1 MLRIAC
7 DTLLRVHDHVF
18 DALSTPP
25 APGADRQ
32 LVYTRWDVPHI
43 LNLERLEV
51 PAENCRVQ
59 KVFGVLEGR
68 RAAGACALRRA
79 LNPKPTSFTWSAS
92 RWLQEVDELPANAAA
107 STSTSGKSERLRWRR
122 R

>member
-25 APGADRQ
+25 APGADGQ
-32 LVYTRWDVPHI
+32 LVYARWDVPHI

-51 PAENCRVQ
+51 PAENC
-59 KVFGVLEGR
+59 
-68 RAAGACALRRA
+68 
-79 LNPKPTSFTWSAS
+79 
-92 RWLQEVDELPANAAA
+92 
-107 STSTSGKSERLRWRR
+107 
-122 R
+122 